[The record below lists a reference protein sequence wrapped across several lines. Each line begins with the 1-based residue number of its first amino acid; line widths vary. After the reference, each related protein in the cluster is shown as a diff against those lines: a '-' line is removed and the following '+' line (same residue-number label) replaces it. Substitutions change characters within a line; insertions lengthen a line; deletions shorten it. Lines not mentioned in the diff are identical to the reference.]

1 MIEKITIRGEELI
14 NVPAEKSTLLELG
27 LQEAEADAALRDYRT
42 KKELDKIR
50 EVRAPLL
57 IEADHLVNLALD
69 KDLDIVPFR
78 QYRQALR
85 DITEHYQ
92 ELADVVWPVKP
103 TI

>member
-27 LQEAEADAALRDYRT
+27 LQETEAAAALRDYRT

-85 DITEHYQ
+85 DITEQYQ
-92 ELADVVWPVKP
+92 ELSDVVWPVKP

>member
-1 MIEKITIRGEELI
+1 M
-14 NVPAEKSTLLELG
+14 
-27 LQEAEADAALRDYRT
+27 
-42 KKELDKIR
+42 R

-85 DITEHYQ
+85 DITEQYQ
-92 ELADVVWPVKP
+92 ELSDVVWPVKP
-103 TI
+103 AI